1 MFYVS
6 HFKCYKQMPEYA
18 IFLLMVAIFA
28 ILAMGLKLPIGVSL
42 VFSALAGALLGGE
55 GLALRHL
62 VEGSFGYF
70 DTILIIVTA
79 MIFMKVLQA
88 SGILDTITAILLKTF
103 YRRKVTLLLTVMVI
117 VMFPGMITGSS
128 TAAVLSTGALVA
140 PVLIKLGLSKVK
152 TAALI
157 AMGGILGMIAPPVNI
172 LVMIMGGGVDMPYV
186 GLTIPL
192 LIIVIPLAI
201 IISLWLG
208 YKDIQILDTK
218 QMESILPESFSKEY
232 GLRLYL
238 PLVVVIFL
246 MIGQGFTS
254 SFVPD
259 IGIPAIFL
267 LGSLVGIFCARPFN
281 FFKVTQEAMK
291 ESMPILCILA
301 GVGMFIQIITLTG
314 GRGWI
319 VMSFLSLPPVLLYL
333 GISISMPLFG
343 AVSAYGS
350 ASILG
355 VPFILALINK
365 NAIITSAA
373 LSAIAGL
380 GDLMPPTAL
389 AGIFA
394 AQVVGEKNYFKVLRY
409 CLVPAL
415 FELAMGIGIL
425 LLAPII
431 EKIL

>member
-1 MFYVS
+1 
-6 HFKCYKQMPEYA
+6 
-18 IFLLMVAIFA
+18 MVVIFA

-103 YRRKVTLLLTVMVI
+103 YKRKVTLLLTVMAI

-128 TAAVLSTGALVA
+128 TAAVLSTGALIA

-172 LVMIMGGGVDMPYV
+172 LVMIMGGGVDMPYI

-208 YKDIQILDTK
+208 YKDIQILDYE
-218 QMESILPESFSKEY
+218 QMKSILPESYSQEY
-232 GLRLYL
+232 GFRLSL
-238 PLVVVIFL
+238 PVLVVILL

-254 SFVPD
+254 SFMPD

-267 LGSLVGIFCARPFN
+267 VGSLVGIFCARPFN
-281 FFKVTQEAMK
+281 FFKVTQDAMK

-301 GVGMFIQIITLTG
+301 GVGMFIQIMTLTG

-394 AQVVGEKNYFKVLRY
+394 AQIVGEKNYFKVLRY

-415 FELAMGIGIL
+415 FELAMGIGVL
-425 LLAPII
+425 LLAPVI
-431 EKIL
+431 EKII

>member
-1 MFYVS
+1 
-6 HFKCYKQMPEYA
+6 MPEYA

-301 GVGMFIQIITLTG
+301 GVGMFIQIMTLTG

>member
-1 MFYVS
+1 
-6 HFKCYKQMPEYA
+6 MPEYA

-42 VFSALAGALLGGE
+42 VFSAIAGALLGGE

-218 QMESILPESFSKEY
+218 QMESILPESYSKEY

-246 MIGQGFTS
+246 MIGQGITS
-254 SFVPD
+254 SFMPD

-301 GVGMFIQIITLTG
+301 GVGMFIQIMTLTG

-415 FELAMGIGIL
+415 FELAMGIGVL
-425 LLAPII
+425 LLAPLI
-431 EKIL
+431 EKII

>member
-1 MFYVS
+1 
-6 HFKCYKQMPEYA
+6 MPDYL
-18 IFLLMVAIFA
+18 IFMAMVILFA
-28 ILAMGLKLPIGVSL
+28 VLAMGLKLPIGVSL
-42 VFSALAGALLGGE
+42 ALSALFGALIGGE

-70 DTILIIVTA
+70 DTILVILTA

-88 SGILDTITAILLKTF
+88 SGILDTIASQLLRAF
-103 YRRKVTLLLTVMVI
+103 YKRKITLLLTVMFLI
-117 VMFPGMITGSS
+117 MFPGMITGSS

-140 PVLIKLGLSKVK
+140 PVLIKLGLPKLK

-157 AMGGILGMIAPPVNI
+157 AMGGILGMLAPPVNI

-192 LIIVIPLAI
+192 LIIVVPLAI

-208 YKDIQILDTK
+208 YRDIKIMDYSELKT
-218 QMESILPESFSKEY
+218 ILPEAGMRRF
-232 GLRLYL
+232 GFRLYL
-238 PLVVVIFL
+238 PLIVILVL
-246 MIGQGFTS
+246 MIGPNTATTQ
-254 SFVPD
+254 VPD

-267 LGSLVGIFCARPFN
+267 IGSFIGIFCGRSFN
-281 FFKVTQEAMK
+281 IFRVTQEATK
-291 ESMPILCILA
+291 EAMPILCILA
-301 GVGMFIQIITLTG
+301 GVGMFIQVMTLTG
-314 GRGWI
+314 GRGWT
-319 VMSFLSLPPVLLYL
+319 VMSFLSLSPVLLYL

-365 NAIITSAA
+365 NAIVTSAA

-409 CLVPAL
+409 CLIPAFL
-415 FELAMGIGIL
+415 VLAMGIGVL
-425 LLAPII
+425 LLSPFI
-431 EKIL
+431 EKFIL